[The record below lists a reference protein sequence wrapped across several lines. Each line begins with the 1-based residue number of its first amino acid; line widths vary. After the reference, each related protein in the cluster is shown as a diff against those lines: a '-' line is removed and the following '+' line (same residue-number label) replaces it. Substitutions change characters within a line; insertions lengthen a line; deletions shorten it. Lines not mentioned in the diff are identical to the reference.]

1 MKLYHGSYTAVEQPE
16 TTKGREKVDFGQ
28 GFYLTNIQSQAEKWS
43 KVIAIRKGPKYQPVV
58 SVFEL
63 DEDVFTCKDF
73 RIKTFEK
80 YDIEWLQYC
89 GRMPKR
95 QRTIRLL
102 RPCGRR
108 RCQRQRD

>member
-1 MKLYHGSYTAVEQPE
+1 MRLYHGSYTAVEQPE

-80 YDIEWLQYC
+80 YDIEWLQYVVVC
-89 GRMPKR
+89 RKGSAQSDCYDLVEGALP
-95 QRTIRLL
+95 TTT
-102 RPCGRR
+102 
-108 RCQRQRD
+108 